1 MLNVVGAV
9 VEPQE
14 IRKKGTAITAN
25 ASNDFVFTLASG
37 PFSLSLNRGTQ
48 TPRFIIFWLTT

>member
-9 VEPQE
+9 VVPQD
-14 IRKKGTAITAN
+14 IRKKGNAMTDN

-37 PFSLSLNRGTQ
+37 TFS
-48 TPRFIIFWLTT
+48 